1 MHVKDCRLNGR
12 CFEKLQG
19 SQALYFAWVVFCM
32 RINLAIDGS
41 FEMVCKAIVCL
52 WLKTIASGFV
62 GVTCK
67 SKLALVCGARIGGFS
82 VSAQ

>member
-1 MHVKDCRLNGR
+1 
-12 CFEKLQG
+12 
-19 SQALYFAWVVFCM
+19 M

>member
-1 MHVKDCRLNGR
+1 
-12 CFEKLQG
+12 
-19 SQALYFAWVVFCM
+19 M

-62 GVTCK
+62 GVACK
-67 SKLALVCGARIGGFS
+67 SKLALACGARIGGFS
-82 VSAQ
+82 VCELS